1 MNAQYV
7 VIATQRPSVI
17 ERGITRHYWILCF
30 AEDPRLVLL
39 LPRDAQTLLATAM
52 VWEGVKGAELM
63 AAQKN
68 DSSSVFQFYAVEVSA
83 LEGFFA
89 TFALAEVE

>member
-1 MNAQYV
+1 MSYV
-7 VIATQRPSVI
+7 VIATQRPSVV

-52 VWEGVKGAELM
+52 FWAKAEGALSMV
-63 AAQKN
+63 AQKN
-68 DSSSVFQFYAVEVSA
+68 DSSSVFQYYAVEVSA